1 MFRNAATLFSTS
13 FVVWAW
19 QWWEG
24 ELERVY
30 VLCKARAI
38 SENLRQQAAPSAPVS
53 AYLQARV
60 AAGSALPTVEVLGV
74 QKREQEEEER
84 RAVLAFAVT
93 TLGSD
98 LFTELMHGV
107 PAQRGLSARTWD
119 GGA

>member
-1 MFRNAATLFSTS
+1 VL
-13 FVVWAW
+13 WAW

-30 VLCKARAI
+30 LLCKARAI
-38 SENLRQQAAPSAPVS
+38 SEDIRQQQTAPPAPVS

-60 AAGSALPTVEVLGV
+60 ATGSALPTVEVLGG
-74 QKREQEEEER
+74 QKRKQEEEER

-98 LFTELMHGV
+98 LFTELMYGFQHAGTSEIEAGLETSE
-107 PAQRGLSARTWD
+107 AQ
-119 GGA
+119 